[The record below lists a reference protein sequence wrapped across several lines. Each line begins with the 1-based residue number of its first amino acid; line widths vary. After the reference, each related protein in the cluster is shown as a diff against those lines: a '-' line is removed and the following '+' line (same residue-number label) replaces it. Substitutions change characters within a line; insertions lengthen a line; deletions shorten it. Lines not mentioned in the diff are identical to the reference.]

1 MEHNDKVIVITG
13 AANGIGAQLARRYA
27 AEGAQLALAD
37 IDEPNLAALAGE
49 LAGTGSR
56 PVTAVID
63 VADDVA
69 VAAFAATT
77 YAEYGRVDYCYS
89 DAGVISVGA
98 IWEEPLA
105 DWEWLWDTNVM
116 GTVHMIRAFIPRMIA
131 QGTPSHFITTASI
144 ASLLTVENSP
154 SYVASKFAALSLTEV
169 LELQL
174 QDAGAPVMAHA
185 VCPAIVKTD
194 LMNCPRH
201 RRPGT
206 WDPDDP
212 YFGSADFKK
221 RLAIA
226 TMSMEQVGMPVEEAV
241 ETIVRGVDEGT
252 FYILT
257 HPAYNPAITA
267 RVQGIVNGVRP
278 SKVQR

>member
-13 AANGIGAQLARRYA
+13 TANGIGAQLARRYA

-89 DAGVISVGA
+89 NAGVISVGA

>member
-89 DAGVISVGA
+89 NAGVISVGA